1 MITMKI
7 SRNRFFR
14 KILILGLAI
23 FLGLN
28 VRGQSP
34 VGQPV
39 YKDPQQPVAARV
51 QDLLSRMTLK
61 EKISQ
66 MGARESAVPRL
77 GISAYDIGT
86 ECLHGVVAGNVN
98 TTVFPQALAL
108 AGTWDTSLV
117 HRVATA
123 ISDEARALATKAGNR
138 KYLSFFDPVVNIA
151 RDPRWGRTEETYG
164 EDPFLV
170 SSMAVAFVKGLQ
182 GNDPKYLKVVATPK
196 HVVANNDDW
205 ARHSSSSNVDERSL
219 QEYYYPAFKACITQ
233 GKAQS
238 IMPALNALNGIPCTA
253 DGALLNGIL
262 RKEWGFDGFVVSDAE
277 GVSDLYENG
286 HRYVRTPEEAAAVG
300 VKAGTDVDLRT
311 TYPDYLYKAVKA
323 GYLTEKDIDTAVSRI
338 LTVKF
343 RLGMFDPPSMVPYGR
358 IPYSVV
364 NSEKHRTLALKTA
377 LKSIVLLKNQGHIL
391 PLDKKIRS
399 VAVIGPNAD
408 VYRFG
413 VYSGTNSQAITP
425 LAGIR
430 SVVSP
435 QTTVLYA
442 KGCGIWSTIQPEFL
456 SHDSA
461 GIQLPGWQGEYFSN
475 PRLSGKPVLMRS
487 DPQINFNWRWGSP
500 DQAVYYDDFS
510 ARWTATLTPPVT
522 RVYRFRMTT
531 DDGGRVYIDN
541 KLLIDEW
548 HDQSPTTYTASMEL
562 QAGHPYKIRM
572 EYYEHVDNACAHLG
586 WDYEPEIGEA
596 ARLAKT
602 ADVAVVVAGTD
613 ISVSSEAHDRENLQ
627 LPGLQHQLIRA
638 VYAANPRTVVVLVN
652 GGPLAIDWTKTHI
665 AGIIEAWYGGEE
677 GGKAIADVLFGN
689 YNPGGRL
696 PLTFY
701 TSIAQ
706 LPPFYDYNVRKG
718 RTYLYLKEKPLFPF
732 GFGLSYTHFEYRN
745 LKIQPEKLDSNGKIT
760 VNLEIRNTGNRTGD
774 EVVQLYVRD
783 VQAKFLTPIKELKGF
798 RRVTLDPGQR
808 KKVSFDIPVNR
819 LAFYQNDV
827 KKWKVNPGVYKIMI
841 GSSSEDI
848 RISGD
853 VEIAK

>member
-1 MITMKI
+1 MITRKI
-7 SRNRFFR
+7 SRNKFLP
-14 KILILGLAI
+14 KILVFGLAVILGLNA
-23 FLGLN
+23 L
-28 VRGQSP
+28 GQSP
-34 VGQPV
+34 TRKPV
-39 YKDPQQPVAARV
+39 YLDPQQPIAARV

-66 MGARESAVPRL
+66 MGARESAVPHL
-77 GISAYDIGT
+77 GIRAYDIGT

-108 AGTWDTSLV
+108 ASTWDTALIL
-117 HRVATA
+117 HVATA
-123 ISDEARALATKAGNR
+123 ISDEARALATQAGNR

-170 SSMAVAFVKGLQ
+170 SAMAVAFVKGLQ

-196 HVVANNDDW
+196 HFVANNDDW

-219 QEYYYPAFKACITQ
+219 QEYYFPAFKACITQ

-300 VKAGTDVDLRT
+300 VHAGTDVDLRT
-311 TYPDYLYKAVKA
+311 TYPDYLYKAVRA
-323 GYLTEKDIDTAVSRI
+323 GYLTEKDIDTSVARI

-343 RLGMFDPPSMVPYGR
+343 KLGMFDPQSMVPYNK
-358 IPYSVV
+358 IPNRVV
-364 NSEKHRTLALKTA
+364 NSAKHRALALQAA
-377 LKSIVLLKNQGHIL
+377 LRSIVLLKNQDHLL

-408 VYRFG
+408 VCRFG
-413 VYSGTNSQAITP
+413 VYSGTNDQTITP

-442 KGCGIWSTIQPEFL
+442 KGCGIWSAIQPEFL

-461 GIQLPGWQGEYFSN
+461 GIRLPGWQGAYFSN
-475 PRLSGKPVLMRS
+475 PRLSGKPVLRRS

-500 DQAVYYDDFS
+500 GKAVYYDNFS

-522 RVYRFRMTT
+522 RVYQFRMTT
-531 DDGGRVYIDN
+531 DDGGRLSIDDH
-541 KLLIDEW
+541 LLIDEW
-548 HDQSPTTYTASMEL
+548 HDQSPTTYTASMKL
-562 QAGHPYKIRM
+562 LAGHHYKIKM

-586 WDYEPEIGEA
+586 WDYEPGIPVA
-596 ARLAKT
+596 ANIAKK
-602 ADVAVVVAGTD
+602 ADVAVVVVGTD
-613 ISVSSEAHDRENLQ
+613 ISVSSEAHDRDSLQ
-627 LPGLQHQLIRA
+627 LPGLQQQLIRA
-638 VYAANPRTVVVLVN
+638 VEAANPRTVVVLVN
-652 GGPLAIDWTKTHI
+652 GGPLAIDWTKAHVP
-665 AGIIEAWYGGEE
+665 GIIEAWYGGEE

-689 YNPGGRL
+689 YNPGGKL

-706 LPPFYDYNVRKG
+706 LPPFYDYNVRNG
-718 RTYLYLKEKPLFPF
+718 RTYMYFKEKPLFPF
-732 GFGLSYTHFEYRN
+732 GFGLSYTRFEFSN
-745 LKIQPEKLDSNGKIT
+745 LKIQPGKIHPDGKIS
-760 VNLEIRNTGNRTGD
+760 VRVEIKNTGKLKGD

-783 VQAKFLTPIKELKGF
+783 VQAKILTPNKELKGF

-808 KKVSFDIPVNR
+808 KTISFDIPVSG
-819 LAFYQNDV
+819 LAFYHNDV
-827 KKWKVNPGVYKIMI
+827 HKWIVNPGIYKIMI

-848 RISGD
+848 RLSGD
-853 VEIAK
+853 LEVLP